1 MGIINVETP
10 DGIKRVE
17 IVGDK
22 PTAEEQNAI
31 ANTFFAQS
39 TAETEESETSLGD
52 IDISNMSNDELT
64 QYFTARGQRE
74 RGQQEIIGA
83 EGQAQQPAYPS
94 PTVEGE
100 VDSIVFRT
108 GFGSKDTETERM
120 EYIEEKFGPNTAV
133 KFGPEDYGI
142 NLDNVEASIKEDY
155 NLESSGTIRV
165 NEPGFTKYD
174 IPQFIGE
181 YRGPLIATTLAAP
194 FLAPLGFIAGVAATG
209 AVAGL
214 GKGVDE
220 GIEYLEGTQ
229 RQTGAEVRGDMI
241 KEALWMAAGEGIL
254 RPVFKV
260 ARRLF
265 KGPGPKIE
273 DTTRIDTLM
282 EVAKSRGVTLSRN
295 EATKIVQEE
304 QRAGIKEIVR
314 GKGKPTIE
322 EATGKTVWG
331 RIQAVYEAIIPNQA
345 VLRSNQDY
353 IKGLM
358 KQYEKGS
365 ISQTD
370 FLKAMNETSKRLT
383 DDLQKAMKDPKTASK
398 IANAHL
404 RDVVEKEVSILSEI
418 VANKKGAKLSKGLA
432 EEYTIAVDDAH
443 RLFKADNQALYT
455 LADDLI
461 GSEAKFSMEPFEQL
475 VLDTQIR
482 RGNIGGDIIKKLSS
496 SGSFEQ
502 LEKIVVQNLVYK
514 AAVKQAA
521 AIKSAKEAGTPML
534 HQTGQ
539 LKGQPITLTAVER
552 KAIKEGEKRL
562 SYQELTSLRVDLTDL
577 KNNQSIN
584 TPILGSELQKYTK
597 KITETLNMEE
607 TRLLSYRL
615 GAGIPMPGKRGL
627 VSQEV
632 AKRNLDGLD
641 MLKEANQHYE
651 KGLSIFRQGAIKQ
664 LQSLEKEGFAKDLST
679 IAQTVIQNK
688 RPELL
693 NNYLKAVVL
702 PEAGSILSKETQ
714 KLTRPV
720 IDDLTNAITSK
731 NYLGFNDILRANN
744 IKVIDPFD
752 PNILNPKSMQTS
764 NFNRIVD
771 SQLEKI
777 MAFGRDVELR
787 ASNDARKNVARLL
800 GNTWMKEAVDTS
812 QNRGKFDIIQFA
824 DKYNALG
831 KPIQKTLFGKNTK
844 ELDNI
849 MNNAFLY
856 KADDEVLINAL
867 NKNQIG
873 FSTVKEKIKN
883 LEEAVK
889 QADEIGEN
897 AVLNSIR
904 SGSIA
909 DADALLTGLLNKPDA
924 LPGVLKS
931 LEDVIIAGRNLSAPE
946 IATIKNQVK
955 NTVFD
960 AQEGLKDI
968 AMTRLLKNSFPD
980 GTMTVESIASGS
992 FGQNMGKALN
1002 AMNKNDGL
1010 ALVLGNGNLATG
1022 KGIIKNLEKL
1032 ADQSLRVSNRSFKG
1046 KAGLAPSTF
1055 VLGAAAAFFAS
1066 PLSLLGSVGIMVAF
1080 SRILRNPAFLKW
1092 MTSSQASARIAIKG
1106 RQLGVNTG
1114 DGYFTR
1120 DMFPPEILDL
1130 MNREIR
1136 NTTMRGTSETAE
1148 NLYNFGAEQFSNIA
1162 GNPQVQEAT
1171 QSITDTVMGSPAG
1184 EFIQENVT
1192 DTDSDGSLANR
1203 ARTALRDVEIKK
1215 MLGIQ

>member
-22 PTAEEQNAI
+22 PTTEEQNAI

-64 QYFTARGQRE
+64 QYFTARGRRE

-194 FLAPLGFIAGVAATG
+194 FLAPLGFIAGVATTG

-314 GKGKPTIE
+314 GKGRPTIE

-475 VLDTQIR
+475 VLDTKR
-482 RGNIGGDIIKKLSS
+482 LRGNIGGDIIKKLSS

-534 HQTGQ
+534 YQTGK

-552 KAIKEGEKRL
+552 KAIREGEKRL

-607 TRLLSYRL
+607 TRLLSYRS

-651 KGLSIFRQGAIKQ
+651 KGLSIFREGAIKQ

-752 PNILNPKSMQTS
+752 PNTLNPKSMQTS

-777 MAFGRDVELR
+777 MAYGRDVELR

-883 LEEAVK
+883 LEDAVK

-909 DADALLTGLLNKPDA
+909 DGDALLTGILNKPETLAGIRSSIGDD
-924 LPGVLKS
+924 VL
-931 LEDVIIAGRNLSAPE
+931 L
-946 IATIKNQVK
+946 
-955 NTVFD
+955 FD

-992 FGQNMGKALN
+992 FGQNMGKALK

-1171 QSITDTVMGSPAG
+1171 QSITDTVMNSPAG

-1203 ARTALRDVEIKK
+1203 ARTALRDVEINKV
-1215 MLGIQ
+1215 LGIQ

>member
-1 MGIINVETP
+1 
-10 DGIKRVE
+10 
-17 IVGDK
+17 
-22 PTAEEQNAI
+22 
-31 ANTFFAQS
+31 
-39 TAETEESETSLGD
+39 
-52 IDISNMSNDELT
+52 
-64 QYFTARGQRE
+64 
-74 RGQQEIIGA
+74 
-83 EGQAQQPAYPS
+83 
-94 PTVEGE
+94 
-100 VDSIVFRT
+100 
-108 GFGSKDTETERM
+108 
-120 EYIEEKFGPNTAV
+120 
-133 KFGPEDYGI
+133 
-142 NLDNVEASIKEDY
+142 
-155 NLESSGTIRV
+155 
-165 NEPGFTKYD
+165 
-174 IPQFIGE
+174 
-181 YRGPLIATTLAAP
+181 
-194 FLAPLGFIAGVAATG
+194 
-209 AVAGL
+209 
-214 GKGVDE
+214 
-220 GIEYLEGTQ
+220 
-229 RQTGAEVRGDMI
+229 
-241 KEALWMAAGEGIL
+241 
-254 RPVFKV
+254 
-260 ARRLF
+260 
-265 KGPGPKIE
+265 
-273 DTTRIDTLM
+273 
-282 EVAKSRGVTLSRN
+282 
-295 EATKIVQEE
+295 
-304 QRAGIKEIVR
+304 
-314 GKGKPTIE
+314 
-322 EATGKTVWG
+322 
-331 RIQAVYEAIIPNQA
+331 
-345 VLRSNQDY
+345 
-353 IKGLM
+353 
-358 KQYEKGS
+358 
-365 ISQTD
+365 
-370 FLKAMNETSKRLT
+370 
-383 DDLQKAMKDPKTASK
+383 MKDPKTASK

-475 VLDTQIR
+475 VLDTKR
-482 RGNIGGDIIKKLSS
+482 LRGNIGGDIINKLSS
-496 SGSFEQ
+496 SGSFQQ
-502 LEKIVVQNLVYK
+502 LEKIVNQNLVYK

-552 KAIKEGEKRL
+552 KAIGEGEKRL

-607 TRLLSYRL
+607 TRLLSYRS

-651 KGLSIFRQGAIKQ
+651 KGLSIFREGAIKQ

-800 GNTWMKEAVDTS
+800 GNTWMKEAVATS

-883 LEEAVK
+883 LEEAIK

-909 DADALLTGLLNKPDA
+909 DADALLTGLINKPDA

-931 LEDVIIAGRNLSAPE
+931 LEDVIIAGRTLTAPQ

-960 AQEGLKDI
+960 AQEGLKDV

-992 FGQNMGKALN
+992 FGQNMGKALK

-1203 ARTALRDVEIKK
+1203 ARTALRDVEINKV
-1215 MLGIQ
+1215 LGIQ

>member
-314 GKGKPTIE
+314 GGGKPTIE

-398 IANAHL
+398 IANANL
-404 RDVVEKEVSILSEI
+404 RDVVEKEVNILSEI

-607 TRLLSYRL
+607 TRLLSYRS

-651 KGLSIFRQGAIKQ
+651 KGLSIFREGAIKQ

-909 DADALLTGLLNKPDA
+909 DGDALLTGLLNKPDA

>member
-22 PTAEEQNAI
+22 PTTEEQNAI
-31 ANTFFAQS
+31 ANTFFAQQ
-39 TAETEESETSLGD
+39 TPENEIPLGD

-64 QYFTARGQRE
+64 QYFTARGRRE

-100 VDSIVFRT
+100 IDSIVFRT

-142 NLDNVEASIKEDY
+142 NLDNVEETIKEDY
-155 NLESSGTIRV
+155 NLPASGSIRV
-165 NEPGFTKYD
+165 NQPGYTKYD

-314 GKGKPTIE
+314 GGGKPTIE

-365 ISQTD
+365 ISQTE

-404 RDVVEKEVSILSEI
+404 RDVVEKEVNILSEI

-443 RLFKADNQALYT
+443 RLFKADNQALYS

-475 VLDTQIR
+475 VLDTKRIR
-482 RGNIGGDIIKKLSS
+482 GKIGGDIIKKLSS
-496 SGSFEQ
+496 SGSFQQ
-502 LEKIVVQNLVYK
+502 LEKIVNQNLVYK

-607 TRLLSYRL
+607 TRLLSYRS

-909 DADALLTGLLNKPDA
+909 DGDALLTGILNKPETLAGIRSSIGDD
-924 LPGVLKS
+924 VL
-931 LEDVIIAGRNLSAPE
+931 L
-946 IATIKNQVK
+946 
-955 NTVFD
+955 FD

-992 FGQNMGKALN
+992 FGQNMGKALK

-1032 ADQSLRVSNRSFKG
+1032 ADQSLKVSNRSFKG

-1203 ARTALRDVEIKK
+1203 ARTALRDVEINKV
-1215 MLGIQ
+1215 LGIQ

>member
-22 PTAEEQNAI
+22 PTTEEQNAI

-314 GKGKPTIE
+314 GGGKPTIE

-651 KGLSIFRQGAIKQ
+651 KGLSIFREGAIKQ

-909 DADALLTGLLNKPDA
+909 DGDALLTGLLNKPDA

>member
-22 PTAEEQNAI
+22 PTTEEQNAI
-31 ANTFFAQS
+31 ANTFFAQQ
-39 TAETEESETSLGD
+39 TPENEIPLGD

-64 QYFTARGQRE
+64 QYFTARGRRE

-273 DTTRIDTLM
+273 DTKRIDTLM
-282 EVAKSRGVTLSRN
+282 EVAKSRGVTLSRS

-314 GKGKPTIE
+314 GGGKPTIE

-383 DDLQKAMKDPKTASK
+383 DDLQQAMKDPKTASK
-398 IANAHL
+398 IANANL
-404 RDVVEKEVSILSEI
+404 RNVIEKEVDILSDI
-418 VANKKGAKLSKGLA
+418 IAKKEGAKLSKGLA
-432 EEYTIAVDDAH
+432 EEYTIAVEDAH
-443 RLFKADNQALYT
+443 RLWKADNQSLYS

-461 GSEAKFSMEPFEQL
+461 GNEAKFSMEPFEQL
-475 VLDTQIR
+475 VSNTLKIR
-482 RGNIGGDIIKKLSS
+482 GQIGGDIVSKLST
-496 SGSFEQ
+496 SGSFQQ
-502 LEKIVVQNLVYK
+502 LEKIVGQNLIYK
-514 AAVKQAA
+514 AAIKQAD
-521 AIKSAKEAGTPML
+521 AIKKAKEAGTPL
-534 HQTGQ
+534 IYQTGK
-539 LKGQPITLTAVER
+539 LKGQPVELTVVE
-552 KAIKEGEKRL
+552 KQAIKQGERRL
-562 SYQELTSLRVDLTDL
+562 SYQELTSLRADLSSL
-577 KNNQSIN
+577 KNDQTLNQSF
-584 TPILGSELQKYTK
+584 LGPELQKYTK
-597 KITETLNMEE
+597 AINETLNREE
-607 TRLLSYRL
+607 TRLLSYRS
-615 GAGIPMPGKRGL
+615 GSGIPMPGKRGL

-641 MLKEANQHYE
+641 MLREANKHYE
-651 KGLSIFRQGAIKQ
+651 EGLAIFREGAIKQ
-664 LQSLEKEGFAKDLST
+664 LQTLEKEGFAKDLST
-679 IAQTVIQNK
+679 IAQTVIQPK
-688 RPELL
+688 KPELL

-702 PEAGSILSKETQ
+702 PEAGSILSKEAQ

-720 IDDLTNAITSK
+720 IDDLSNAITNK
-731 NYLGFNDILRANN
+731 NYSGFNDILAANN
-744 IKVIDPFD
+744 IKIIEPFD
-752 PNILNPKSMQTS
+752 SKLFNPKSMQSS
-764 NFNRIVD
+764 NFQSIVE
-771 SQLEKI
+771 SQLEKV
-777 MAFGRDVELR
+777 MAFSRDVELR

-812 QNRGKFDIIQFA
+812 RTTGKFDIIKFA
-824 DKYNALG
+824 EKYEALG

-856 KADDEVLINAL
+856 KKSDEVLINAL

-873 FSTVKEKIKN
+873 FTTVREKVKN
-883 LEEAVK
+883 LEDAIK

-904 SGSIA
+904 SRSIT
-909 DADALLTGLLNKPDA
+909 DGDALLTGILNKPESLA
-924 LPGVLKS
+924 GVIKS
-931 LEDVIIAGRNLSAPE
+931 LEDAAIAGRNLSAPE

-1203 ARTALRDVEIKK
+1203 ARTALRDVEINKV
-1215 MLGIQ
+1215 LGIQ

>member
-108 GFGSKDTETERM
+108 GFGSKDTEKERM

-194 FLAPLGFIAGVAATG
+194 FLAPLGFIAGVVATG

-314 GKGKPTIE
+314 GGGKTTIE

-443 RLFKADNQALYT
+443 RLFKADNQALYS

-475 VLDTQIR
+475 VLDTQR
-482 RGNIGGDIIKKLSS
+482 LRGNIGGDIINKLSS
-496 SGSFEQ
+496 SGSFQQ
-502 LEKIVVQNLVYK
+502 LEKIVGQNLVYK
-514 AAVKQAA
+514 SAVKQAA
-521 AIKSAKEAGTPML
+521 AICL
-534 HQTGQ
+534 
-539 LKGQPITLTAVER
+539 L
-552 KAIKEGEKRL
+552 
-562 SYQELTSLRVDLTDL
+562 YTSP
-577 KNNQSIN
+577 S
-584 TPILGSELQKYTK
+584 P
-597 KITETLNMEE
+597 
-607 TRLLSYRL
+607 
-615 GAGIPMPGKRGL
+615 
-627 VSQEV
+627 
-632 AKRNLDGLD
+632 
-641 MLKEANQHYE
+641 
-651 KGLSIFRQGAIKQ
+651 
-664 LQSLEKEGFAKDLST
+664 
-679 IAQTVIQNK
+679 
-688 RPELL
+688 
-693 NNYLKAVVL
+693 
-702 PEAGSILSKETQ
+702 
-714 KLTRPV
+714 
-720 IDDLTNAITSK
+720 
-731 NYLGFNDILRANN
+731 
-744 IKVIDPFD
+744 
-752 PNILNPKSMQTS
+752 
-764 NFNRIVD
+764 
-771 SQLEKI
+771 
-777 MAFGRDVELR
+777 RD
-787 ASNDARKNVARLL
+787 
-800 GNTWMKEAVDTS
+800 
-812 QNRGKFDIIQFA
+812 
-824 DKYNALG
+824 
-831 KPIQKTLFGKNTK
+831 
-844 ELDNI
+844 
-849 MNNAFLY
+849 
-856 KADDEVLINAL
+856 
-867 NKNQIG
+867 
-873 FSTVKEKIKN
+873 
-883 LEEAVK
+883 
-889 QADEIGEN
+889 
-897 AVLNSIR
+897 
-904 SGSIA
+904 
-909 DADALLTGLLNKPDA
+909 
-924 LPGVLKS
+924 
-931 LEDVIIAGRNLSAPE
+931 
-946 IATIKNQVK
+946 
-955 NTVFD
+955 
-960 AQEGLKDI
+960 
-968 AMTRLLKNSFPD
+968 
-980 GTMTVESIASGS
+980 
-992 FGQNMGKALN
+992 
-1002 AMNKNDGL
+1002 
-1010 ALVLGNGNLATG
+1010 
-1022 KGIIKNLEKL
+1022 
-1032 ADQSLRVSNRSFKG
+1032 
-1046 KAGLAPSTF
+1046 
-1055 VLGAAAAFFAS
+1055 
-1066 PLSLLGSVGIMVAF
+1066 
-1080 SRILRNPAFLKW
+1080 
-1092 MTSSQASARIAIKG
+1092 
-1106 RQLGVNTG
+1106 
-1114 DGYFTR
+1114 
-1120 DMFPPEILDL
+1120 
-1130 MNREIR
+1130 
-1136 NTTMRGTSETAE
+1136 
-1148 NLYNFGAEQFSNIA
+1148 
-1162 GNPQVQEAT
+1162 
-1171 QSITDTVMGSPAG
+1171 
-1184 EFIQENVT
+1184 
-1192 DTDSDGSLANR
+1192 
-1203 ARTALRDVEIKK
+1203 
-1215 MLGIQ
+1215 

>member
-22 PTAEEQNAI
+22 PTTEEQNAI
-31 ANTFFAQS
+31 ANTFFAQQ
-39 TAETEESETSLGD
+39 TPENEIPLGD

-64 QYFTARGQRE
+64 QYFTARGRRE

-83 EGQAQQPAYPS
+83 EGQEQQPAYPS

-314 GKGKPTIE
+314 GGGKPTIE

-607 TRLLSYRL
+607 TRLLSYRS

-909 DADALLTGLLNKPDA
+909 DGDALLTGILNKPETLAGIRSSIGDD
-924 LPGVLKS
+924 VL
-931 LEDVIIAGRNLSAPE
+931 L
-946 IATIKNQVK
+946 
-955 NTVFD
+955 FD

-992 FGQNMGKALN
+992 FGQNMGKALK

-1203 ARTALRDVEIKK
+1203 ARTALRDVEINKV
-1215 MLGIQ
+1215 LGIQ